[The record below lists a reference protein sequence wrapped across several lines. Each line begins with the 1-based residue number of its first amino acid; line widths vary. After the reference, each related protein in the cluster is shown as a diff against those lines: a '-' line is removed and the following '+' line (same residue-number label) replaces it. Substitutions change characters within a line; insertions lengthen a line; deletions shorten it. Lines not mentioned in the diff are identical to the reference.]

1 MSTSQLTVA
10 EVVRRTTTYFAEAG
24 SPSPRLDAD
33 LVVSHALGM
42 TRLELYTEFDRP
54 LSADELA
61 GARALVARR
70 GRREPMAYILGSSAF
85 RRLEL
90 EVTPAVLVPR
100 PETEVLVEWV
110 KEIAAPQ
117 ARILDWGT
125 GSGAIALA
133 LKDERPDCEITAVDI
148 SADALAVAQAN
159 AARLGLEVSFHQG
172 DGCDGCGEA
181 SIDVIAA
188 NPPYLSEDEL
198 ITAPKELSYE
208 PRGALVG
215 GPRGDEVITA
225 LAGQAAR
232 VLVPGGML
240 VCEIGGTQA
249 EAVSRIFT
257 TAGLVNV
264 QVREDLAG
272 IARVVAA
279 QRRSLSG

>member
-1 MSTSQLTVA
+1 MSTSQLTVG
-10 EVVRRTTTYFAEAG
+10 EVVRRTTTYFADAG

-33 LVVSHALGM
+33 LVVSHSLRM

-61 GARALVARR
+61 HARELVARR
-70 GRREPMAYILGSSAF
+70 GRREPMAYILGSRAF

-110 KEIAAPQ
+110 MEVAVPRAN
-117 ARILDWGT
+117 ILDWGT

-148 SADALAVAQAN
+148 SADALEVAQAN
-159 AARLGLEVSFHQG
+159 ATRLGLDVTFRQS
-172 DGCDGCGEA
+172 DGCDGCADA
-181 SIDVIAA
+181 SMDVIAA

-198 ITAPKELSYE
+198 TNAPRELSYE

-215 GPRGDEVITA
+215 GPRGDEVITV
-225 LAGQAAR
+225 LAAQAAR

-240 VCEIGGTQA
+240 VCEIGASQA
-249 EAVSRIFT
+249 ESVSKIFT

-264 QVREDLAG
+264 QVRKDLAG
-272 IARVVAA
+272 NVRVVAA
-279 QRRSLSG
+279 QCPE